1 MTDLLQTIHDAIQSA
16 IPDGKIEVTGGGGHF
31 QIKVTSPVFAGK
43 RMLQQHRLVLTAIAH
58 LMKGDN
64 APVHAVDSIEC
75 IVPE

>member
-1 MTDLLQTIHDAIQSA
+1 MSIEEQARKAIEDAIPGA
-16 IPDGKIEVTGGGGHF
+16 DVTVTGGGGHF